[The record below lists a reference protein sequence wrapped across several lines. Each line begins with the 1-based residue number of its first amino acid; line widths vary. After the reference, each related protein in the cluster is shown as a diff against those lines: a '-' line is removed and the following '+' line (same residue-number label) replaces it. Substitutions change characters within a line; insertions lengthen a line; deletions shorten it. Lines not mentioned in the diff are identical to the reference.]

1 MCKRRLSDECDRTTF
16 DCSSESLNRYF
27 REKVTQDIRRRVAA
41 CFVAI
46 DNEFNIAEYYTLAA
60 ASILLKDLPN
70 NSAKTLPRYPTVPV
84 IRIERLAIDVKYK
97 ELGAGLGAALL
108 ADGLIAHPVLK

>member
-1 MCKRRLSDECDRTTF
+1 
-16 DCSSESLNRYF
+16 
-27 REKVTQDIRRRVAA
+27 
-41 CFVAI
+41 
-46 DNEFNIAEYYTLAA
+46 
-60 ASILLKDLPN
+60 LLKDLPN